1 MADCVAVTRSLP
13 YSIQVCLVALVYLV
27 AAKAAL
33 LFAIPPGY
41 ATAIWPASGIAVA
54 SCLLLGERIWPAIWL
69 GATLANLPVA
79 YSLFAAPA
87 IACGNTL
94 EAVACAALVR
104 ALSGVGP
111 RFERGEHVIKF
122 AAAAGM
128 SCIIAATV
136 AVHVLIA
143 DGAMSWSQ
151 FAVNWW
157 TWWQGDLTGIIVV
170 TPLLLSWAL
179 HDERFPLPGRTVEF
193 FALIATSSLIAMA
206 IFGDWLVD
214 GRSLPLSFLV
224 MLFVVWAAFRFSQRE
239 VTTVTAV
246 ISGIAIWCTLN
257 GRGEFVRPTLN
268 ESLLYL
274 LAFVCTATVTGLVL
288 SAALRGR
295 GHN

>member
-1 MADCVAVTRSLP
+1 MSACVVAARSLP
-13 YSIQVCLVALVYLV
+13 YSLQVCLVAVVYLA

-69 GATLANLPVA
+69 GATLGNLPVA

-111 RFERGEHVIKF
+111 HFARSEDVIKF
-122 AAAAGM
+122 VASAAL
-128 SCIIAATV
+128 SCVIAATV

-143 DGAMSWSQ
+143 DGAMAWSE

-157 TWWQGDLTGIIVV
+157 TWWQGDLTGIIIV
-170 TPLLLSWAL
+170 TPLLLSWTL
-179 HDERFPLPGRTVEF
+179 HEARFTSRAQAAEF
-193 FALIATSSLIAMA
+193 FALMVSSSLVVAA
-206 IFGDWLVD
+206 IFGDWFVED
-214 GRSLPLSFLV
+214 RPLPLSFLV
-224 MLFVVWAAFRFSQRE
+224 LPFVVWSAFRFGQRE
-239 VTTVTAV
+239 VTTVGATV
-246 ISGIAIWCTLN
+246 SVIAIWYTLA
-257 GRGEFVRPTLN
+257 GRGEFARPAMN
-268 ESLLYL
+268 ESLLCL
-274 LAFVCTATVTGLVL
+274 LAFIGTVAVTGLIL
-288 SAALRGR
+288 SAALGR
-295 GHN
+295 RAK

>member
-1 MADCVAVTRSLP
+1 MSACVVSARSLP
-13 YSIQVCLVALVYLV
+13 YSLQVCLVAAVYLA

-87 IACGNTL
+87 IASGNTL

-111 RFERGEHVIKF
+111 HFGRSEDVIKF
-122 AAAAGM
+122 VASAAL
-128 SCIIAATV
+128 SCVIAATV

-143 DGAMSWSQ
+143 DGAMAWSD

-157 TWWQGDLTGIIVV
+157 TWWQGDLTGIIIV
-170 TPLLLSWAL
+170 TPLLLSWTLQAGFAS
-179 HDERFPLPGRTVEF
+179 RAQAAEF
-193 FALIATSSLIAMA
+193 FALMVSSSLVVAA
-206 IFGDWLVD
+206 IFGDWFVED
-214 GRSLPLSFLV
+214 RPLPLSFLV
-224 MLFVVWAAFRFSQRE
+224 LPFVVWSAFRFGQRE
-239 VTTVTAV
+239 VTTVGATV
-246 ISGIAIWCTLN
+246 SVIAIWYTLA
-257 GRGEFVRPTLN
+257 GRGEFARPAMN
-268 ESLLYL
+268 ESLLCL
-274 LAFVCTATVTGLVL
+274 LAFIGTVAVTGLVL
-288 SAALRGR
+288 SAALGR
-295 GHN
+295 RAK

>member
-1 MADCVAVTRSLP
+1 MSACVVAARSLP
-13 YSIQVCLVALVYLV
+13 YSLQVCLVAAVYLA

-111 RFERGEHVIKF
+111 LFGRSEDVIKF
-122 AAAAGM
+122 VASAAL
-128 SCIIAATV
+128 SCVIAATV

-143 DGAMSWSQ
+143 DGAMTWSE

-157 TWWQGDLTGIIVV
+157 TWWQGDLTGIIIV
-170 TPLLLSWAL
+170 TPLLLSWTLQAGFAS
-179 HDERFPLPGRTVEF
+179 RVRAAEF
-193 FALIATSSLIAMA
+193 FALMVSSSLVVAA
-206 IFGDWLVD
+206 IFGDWFVED
-214 GRSLPLSFLV
+214 RPLPLSFLV
-224 MLFVVWAAFRFSQRE
+224 LPFVVWSAFRFGQRE
-239 VTTVTAV
+239 VTTFGATVSV
-246 ISGIAIWCTLN
+246 IAIWYTLA
-257 GRGEFVRPTLN
+257 GHGEFARPAMN
-268 ESLLYL
+268 ESLLCL
-274 LAFVCTATVTGLVL
+274 LAFIGTVAVTGLVL
-288 SAALRGR
+288 SAALGR
-295 GHN
+295 RAK

>member
-1 MADCVAVTRSLP
+1 MSACVVSARSLP
-13 YSIQVCLVALVYLV
+13 YSLQVCLVAAVYLA

-111 RFERGEHVIKF
+111 HFGRSEDVIKF
-122 AAAAGM
+122 VASAAL
-128 SCIIAATV
+128 SCVIAATV

-143 DGAMSWSQ
+143 DGAMAWSE

-157 TWWQGDLTGIIVV
+157 TWWQGDLTGIIIV
-170 TPLLLSWAL
+170 TPLLLSWTLQAGFAS
-179 HDERFPLPGRTVEF
+179 RAQAAEF
-193 FALIATSSLIAMA
+193 FALMVSSSLVVAA
-206 IFGDWLVD
+206 IFGDWFVED
-214 GRSLPLSFLV
+214 RPLPLSFLV
-224 MLFVVWAAFRFSQRE
+224 LPFVVWSAFRFGQRE
-239 VTTVTAV
+239 VTTVGATV
-246 ISGIAIWCTLN
+246 SVIAIWYTLA
-257 GRGEFVRPTLN
+257 GRGEFARPAMN
-268 ESLLYL
+268 ESLLCL
-274 LAFVCTATVTGLVL
+274 LAFIGTVAVTGLVL
-288 SAALRGR
+288 SAALGR
-295 GHN
+295 RAK